1 MYIFK
6 IAWLVRGT
14 GRTEW
19 KPAYL
24 LCHNPPVLSGAKGNV
39 YLKSH
44 LYMLLSQL
52 DMTSE
57 CKKAGWCRH
66 YLPQGETVGCLSS
79 HQPQSLSH
87 IWHQTNVSEM
97 NDIHLLDGTQNQIN
111 WETKVGRWGHRGNV
125 ETLFNG
131 YCVHFSPC
139 NWRKIILILQN
150 TANTCVISSKS
161 I

>member
-1 MYIFK
+1 MSIFK
-6 IAWLVRGT
+6 IAWLVIGT
-14 GRTEW
+14 GRPEG

-57 CKKAGWCRH
+57 CKKAGWYRH
-66 YLPQGETVGCLSS
+66 YLPQGEMVGCLSS

-87 IWHQTNVSEM
+87 IWHQTKAAEM
-97 NDIHLLDGTQNQIN
+97 NDICLLDGTQSQMN
-111 WETKVGRWGHRGNV
+111 
-125 ETLFNG
+125 
-131 YCVHFSPC
+131 
-139 NWRKIILILQN
+139 
-150 TANTCVISSKS
+150 
-161 I
+161 